1 MSLSGNSTSSFATS
15 NSLNETFSNTSAGS
29 SRMSQ
34 KEIAILMPI
43 YSISLLAALIG
54 NFLIIVVFYMYKPIQ
69 KNINYFVVNMAISDL
84 FTPLTIMPF
93 KIAESLSNGTFLSQL
108 PSSLS
113 EVLCK
118 LCFFLADT
126 SILVSIISLMLI
138 SVDRLIAVVFPLQIK
153 LISRKVRFI
162 CILMSW
168 VVAISVHTPYL
179 AVFAFK
185 GGCFKEWDI
194 ETNNRYIV
202 ATFSTFFLIP
212 VCLLII
218 IYGTITVS
226 LKRGQLERMKMSKR
240 KRSRD
245 HKSNRRI
252 IGVSVAILAAFAIS
266 IGPLFALNFIKIFH
280 GQVPPEAKTY
290 PAIEFIIG
298 SLLVHSWGA
307 INPIMCFAFSENY
320 RAGLKH
326 IVCGRSRAGSIS
338 SSATKKLTSSAK
350 RTRNSSSNHFSITGI
365 GGSEKEWLKL
375 AGRIR
380 IVATDKTKVTTSTEE
395 HKF

>member
-194 ETNNRYIV
+194 ETNN
-202 ATFSTFFLIP
+202 
-212 VCLLII
+212 
-218 IYGTITVS
+218 
-226 LKRGQLERMKMSKR
+226 
-240 KRSRD
+240 
-245 HKSNRRI
+245 
-252 IGVSVAILAAFAIS
+252 
-266 IGPLFALNFIKIFH
+266 
-280 GQVPPEAKTY
+280 
-290 PAIEFIIG
+290 
-298 SLLVHSWGA
+298 
-307 INPIMCFAFSENY
+307 SENY

>member
-1 MSLSGNSTSSFATS
+1 MSFSGNSTSSFATS
-15 NSLNETFSNTSAGS
+15 KFLNETFSNASAGS
-29 SRMSQ
+29 YGMSK

-54 NFLIIVVFYMYKPIQ
+54 NFLIIVVFCMYKPIQ
-69 KNINYFVVNMAISDL
+69 KTINYFVVNMAISDI

-93 KIAESLSNGTFLSQL
+93 KIAETLSNGTFLSQL
-108 PSSLS
+108 PSSLA

-126 SILVSIISLMLI
+126 SILVSIISLLMI
-138 SVDRLIAVVFPLQIK
+138 SVERLIAVVFPLQIK
-153 LISRKVRFI
+153 LISMKVRFI

-179 AVFAFK
+179 AIFVFK

-226 LKRGQLERMKMSKR
+226 LKRGQRERRKMSKP

-245 HKSNRRI
+245 HRRNGRI
-252 IGVSVAILAAFAIS
+252 LGFAVAILAAFAIS
-266 IGPLFALNFIKIFH
+266 IGPLFVLNFIKIFH

-290 PAIEFIIG
+290 PALEFIIG
-298 SLLVHSWGA
+298 SLLVHSWA
-307 INPIMCFAFSENY
+307 PSIPSCALLSAKTTE
-320 RAGLKH
+320 R
-326 IVCGRSRAGSIS
+326 GSS
-338 SSATKKLTSSAK
+338 TLSSASLQTK
-350 RTRNSSSNHFSITGI
+350 N
-365 GGSEKEWLKL
+365 
-375 AGRIR
+375 
-380 IVATDKTKVTTSTEE
+380 
-395 HKF
+395 

>member
-69 KNINYFVVNMAISDL
+69 KTINYFVVNMAISDL

-153 LISRKVRFI
+153 LISRKVR
-162 CILMSW
+162 
-168 VVAISVHTPYL
+168 
-179 AVFAFK
+179 
-185 GGCFKEWDI
+185 
-194 ETNNRYIV
+194 
-202 ATFSTFFLIP
+202 
-212 VCLLII
+212 
-218 IYGTITVS
+218 
-226 LKRGQLERMKMSKR
+226 
-240 KRSRD
+240 
-245 HKSNRRI
+245 
-252 IGVSVAILAAFAIS
+252 
-266 IGPLFALNFIKIFH
+266 
-280 GQVPPEAKTY
+280 
-290 PAIEFIIG
+290 
-298 SLLVHSWGA
+298 
-307 INPIMCFAFSENY
+307 
-320 RAGLKH
+320 
-326 IVCGRSRAGSIS
+326 
-338 SSATKKLTSSAK
+338 SSAS
-350 RTRNSSSNHFSITGI
+350 
-365 GGSEKEWLKL
+365 
-375 AGRIR
+375 
-380 IVATDKTKVTTSTEE
+380 
-395 HKF
+395 